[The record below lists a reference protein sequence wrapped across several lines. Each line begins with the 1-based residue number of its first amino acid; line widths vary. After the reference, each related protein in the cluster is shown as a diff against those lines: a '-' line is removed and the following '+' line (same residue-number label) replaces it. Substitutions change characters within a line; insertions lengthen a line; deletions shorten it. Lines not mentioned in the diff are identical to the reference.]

1 MALIRFLLVLGLV
14 CHWLACLWA
23 LTLQLSDD
31 QSPKWIDGIRE
42 SDQVNQMLA
51 SSSKLTGSS
60 GAKSIQILGIS
71 TVSIYLASF
80 YFCSYTMTSVGYG
93 DLGPKNMTERT
104 VCTMMI
110 LTAGLCWAYVL
121 GEVCGIVTEMS
132 IDSQRFRKRDSVED
146 RSFAGDSM
154 HQLNAMM
161 DHQDLPKPLR
171 LRLRSFFLQN
181 RYQAFYLT
189 QQELLKDSQ
198 GAFGSEWPGREM
210 SPQLQSEVCT
220 ALHLPWIEK
229 VSFLQQFMKLI
240 RFQEA
245 HLMASPAGLVAL
257 DNRIGHD
264 GTVWGED
271 FVLSDLSLIRPVDA
285 FALTYVEVM
294 CLSRE
299 GLMSVVERRKRTCPY
314 LGRLVRRYC
323 VRVAASRG
331 VLAEAKRR
339 TRLTRLSKL
348 RSSAAPRSTV
358 TSATVTSALSETP
371 APPAEPVVPLLPE
384 RPERVERAERHE
396 APEAPE
402 AEIPEASCSVTLPQ
416 VPMQCVDREKKD
428 PGQAAN
434 AAEKEKWFVMIC
446 ETSRLL
452 RREQHRFKLWEEA
465 VEAATG
471 EQVAPSF
478 RPEIRRCNYSKADAL
493 AARLPATP
501 RRSQTQRALREV
513 KEVLAEHQVPL
524 ILMGG
529 LALGYYNSCAAMVGD
544 RDRVVATFG
553 PWLEDRDRAG
563 LSSLSSS
570 FEQRGH
576 RLDLRHCKAGPMNAG
591 CKLSVTLFD
600 QKMGR
605 ENLTLEIQVL
615 FSAPPAAV
623 ARPPGHFTA
632 CPATCGERC
641 GLCGLAYAQWTP
653 SSQQQDRFFPCPVPL
668 RNFVLA
674 AWMNE
679 TFWIPENIETYLEA
693 EPRQEQSKPLQVCT
707 ARETLE
713 DSSSTYETLVVLPKG
728 SEILH
733 LQREAQREGSPRIAA
748 AAVYDRHIWHKY
760 FAEDA
765 NSKSSSPWVFAE
777 TSASSSPSHLPH
789 WFHRWPLKSAR
800 FGVPSVSAGLTMPRV
815 LLAVTVAVS
824 LAAAYVI
831 PQRLSVCSMRVL
843 EVIRGQPSDGGM
855 FGIYI
860 TILLGQTF
868 SQYLANAS
876 GLVAL
881 AAAILWQCAH
891 LLWATGVVWHHGGLQ
906 ALLSSIRAMRR
917 TDGALGIL
925 CFNTFLGICVAASQW
940 LSFISLSWLEPASYI
955 LFVQVSLLL
964 AEVPGSQQKFG
975 KVHGLALAI
984 VVLAFMVKGLQ
995 AATEQDLMLYRGLV
1009 AVLIQVLL
1017 SALVILCRPLLQ
1029 EVEGVSRDLM
1039 VLVQGIQG
1047 LVRSPFFHR
1056 MFTGDWCES
1065 AANKVSLDSQK
1076 LGCGWLLTFEQC
1088 NLQGLTKDGL
1098 ELALE
1103 FLYTAKLEPKSL
1115 DDFGEAL
1122 LVLKFL
1128 LMDAAV
1134 EELLKKL
1141 DRSGGFFIDD
1151 ARKWDVHPTW

>member
-1 MALIRFLLVLGLV
+1 MATRPWVCAVLLQGF
-14 CHWLACLWA
+14 
-23 LTLQLSDD
+23 
-31 QSPKWIDGIRE
+31 I
-42 SDQVNQMLA
+42 A
-51 SSSKLTGSS
+51 SSLNLTSWD
-60 GAKSIQILGIS
+60 
-71 TVSIYLASF
+71 VS
-80 YFCSYTMTSVGYG
+80 
-93 DLGPKNMTERT
+93 
-104 VCTMMI
+104 
-110 LTAGLCWAYVL
+110 
-121 GEVCGIVTEMS
+121 
-132 IDSQRFRKRDSVED
+132 
-146 RSFAGDSM
+146 
-154 HQLNAMM
+154 
-161 DHQDLPKPLR
+161 
-171 LRLRSFFLQN
+171 
-181 RYQAFYLT
+181 
-189 QQELLKDSQ
+189 
-198 GAFGSEWPGREM
+198 
-210 SPQLQSEVCT
+210 
-220 ALHLPWIEK
+220 
-229 VSFLQQFMKLI
+229 
-240 RFQEA
+240 
-245 HLMASPAGLVAL
+245 
-257 DNRIGHD
+257 
-264 GTVWGED
+264 
-271 FVLSDLSLIRPVDA
+271 
-285 FALTYVEVM
+285 
-294 CLSRE
+294 
-299 GLMSVVERRKRTCPY
+299 
-314 LGRLVRRYC
+314 
-323 VRVAASRG
+323 
-331 VLAEAKRR
+331 
-339 TRLTRLSKL
+339 
-348 RSSAAPRSTV
+348 
-358 TSATVTSALSETP
+358 
-371 APPAEPVVPLLPE
+371 
-384 RPERVERAERHE
+384 
-396 APEAPE
+396 
-402 AEIPEASCSVTLPQ
+402 
-416 VPMQCVDREKKD
+416 
-428 PGQAAN
+428 AN
-434 AAEKEKWFVMIC
+434 G

-553 PWLEDRDRAG
+553 PWLEEAG

-693 EPRQEQSKPLQVCT
+693 EYGSRYQSKPLQVCT

-1047 LVRSPFFHR
+1047 LLFLSAIFALCCDHSMLRSTLVSNLSEVLNSEWIFTSIAFLLVSNIMKSEFLPFMAAPIQELGICGLIMKTAGLQWFVLRWGGGDFHDVQTT
-1056 MFTGDWCES
+1056 F
-1065 AANKVSLDSQK
+1065 
-1076 LGCGWLLTFEQC
+1076 LGL
-1088 NLQGLTKDGL
+1088 
-1098 ELALE
+1098 LALGVCFAE
-1103 FLYTAKLEPKSL
+1103 HLASQPLEPPPK
-1115 DDFGEAL
+1115 A
-1122 LVLKFL
+1122 KTAP
-1128 LMDAAV
+1128 AAQASKKAPPPAGSKV
-1134 EELLKKL
+1134 VRPSANVPKVKTLARPPRPPARAKATPGRKASDCSEISTTAPSTPRSSGLAVPVTILQPRPRRRAREESSSSSSSELS
-1141 DRSGGFFIDD
+1141 SGWTSDSE
-1151 ARKWDVHPTW
+1151 